1 MKKYIDI
8 VEDIKNALA
17 KISSNAHKGLQSI
30 KKGNSMEA
38 YYHGQLTVIDIIGYI
53 INNDEQAEVKNEKK
67 RNLCCS
73 NN

>member
-1 MKKYIDI
+1 MKESIDI

-53 INNDEQAEVKNEKK
+53 INNDEQAEVQNE
-67 RNLCCS
+67 N
-73 NN
+73 

>member
-1 MKKYIDI
+1 MKESIDI

-17 KISSNAHKGLQSI
+17 KISSTAHKGLQSI

-53 INNDEQAEVKNEKK
+53 INNDEQAEVQNE
-67 RNLCCS
+67 N
-73 NN
+73 

>member
-17 KISSNAHKGLQSI
+17 KISNNAHNGLQSI

-38 YYHGQLTVIDIIGYI
+38 YYHGQLTVIEMIGYI
-53 INNDEQAEVKNEKK
+53 IQNGEQAEVKDEN
-67 RNLCCS
+67 
-73 NN
+73 

>member
-1 MKKYIDI
+1 MKESIDI

-17 KISSNAHKGLQSI
+17 KISSNAHKGLQAI

-53 INNDEQAEVKNEKK
+53 INNDEQAEVQNE
-67 RNLCCS
+67 N
-73 NN
+73 